1 MVELLTQVVICGIT
15 KTFSEERKMDL
26 FSRSTIRLA
35 KTCATLV
42 ALPVMLLLPPM
53 AQATEVEKLG
63 DDVSYTAQ
71 RLSSVDPEHKN
82 SDRRP
87 IEPGQT
93 LELGEIKGAGKV
105 THMWFTIWADS
116 PDYLK
121 ELVVR
126 AYWDGDKQPAVECP
140 LGDFFALGFGKLV
153 DLKSAPVVIGE
164 HAALNCY
171 WPMPFAKGARFTI
184 TNEGSKPIKSCYYNV
199 DYQLDK
205 QPSDKT
211 YYFHTQY
218 RQSYPAPSGKDYTV
232 LDTTGRGKFVG
243 CFLSLLANADG
254 WWGEGNDKFYVD
266 GATTPTIEGTGS
278 EDYFCGAWNFG
289 GAMKEG
295 RSFYTDYFGVPLY
308 DSGEK
313 RGIRNTCYRWHVL
326 DPVPFTSSLKFA
338 LEHGKNGSDN
348 VRTPSPNN
356 YSTVAFYYVDHTAAD
371 GTPLPGLAQRDSQL
385 IPIEKASV
393 K

>member
-1 MVELLTQVVICGIT
+1 
-15 KTFSEERKMDL
+15 MDL
-26 FSRSTIRLA
+26 FFRSTVRSAKALA
-35 KTCATLV
+35 VLATVPAMLQFPLNSQAATLDG
-42 ALPVMLLLPPM
+42 LNNEM
-53 AQATEVEKLG
+53 TF
-63 DDVSYTAQ
+63 TAH
-71 RLSSVDPEHKN
+71 RLSSADPEHKN

-93 LELGEIKGAGKV
+93 LEIGEIQGAGKV

-121 ELVVR
+121 ELVLR
-126 AYWDGDKQPAVECP
+126 IYWDGEKQAAVECP

-153 DLKSAPVVIGE
+153 DLKSSAVVIGE

-171 WPMPFAKGARFTI
+171 WPMPFKKSARFTL
-184 TNEGSKPIKSCYYNV
+184 TNEGTKPVKSCYYNF

-205 QPSDKT
+205 KPSNNT
-211 YYFHTQY
+211 AFFHTQY
-218 RQSYPAPSGKDYTV
+218 RQAYPTPSGKDYLV
-232 LDTTGRGKFVG
+232 LDAKGRGQYVG
-243 CFLSLLANADG
+243 CFISMLANADG

-266 GATTPTIEGTGS
+266 GAKTATIEGTGT

-295 RSFYTDYFGVPLY
+295 KSFYTEYFGVPLY
-308 DSGEK
+308 DAGEK

-326 DPVPFTSSLKFA
+326 DPVPFTSSLRFD

-348 VRTPSPNN
+348 VRTPSTNN
-356 YSTVAFYYVDHTAAD
+356 YSTVAYYYVDHASGD
-371 GTPLPGLAQRDSQL
+371 GPALPNLEQRNSQL
-385 IPIEKASV
+385 IPIAKDATA